1 MRDASEQN
9 LRQAHAVYEQ
19 ILDFMTKAMDTWMG
33 AMPASP
39 MTAGF
44 QDVQGQIMEL
54 VKENAEAAFTL
65 AGKISNAP
73 SLQDVL
79 TLQTQFAQ
87 DRMQTFVTQTQPLR
101 GRLAVKKIS
110 FPPRVRLSKMVVRK
124 PLRRF
129 HPLHRSRN
137 SKSNTSISDGNRRRR
152 PSDPKRYST
161 LRPHGQRT
169 TITSWAAKSPRRNHR
184 SSFFCASIR
193 TKYPERMPLLRAQ

>member
-1 MRDASEQN
+1 LTDNPFEIPQSMRDASEQN
-9 LRQAHAVYEQ
+9 IKQAHAVYEQ

-87 DRMQTFVTQTQPLR
+87 DRMQTFVTQTQQLFSVFAETFQTSEHGGAWMDIPTTRTPR
-101 GRLAVKKIS
+101 GKKNL
-110 FPPRVRLSKMVVRK
+110 F
-124 PLRRF
+124 
-129 HPLHRSRN
+129 N
-137 SKSNTSISDGNRRRR
+137 
-152 PSDPKRYST
+152 
-161 LRPHGQRT
+161 
-169 TITSWAAKSPRRNHR
+169 
-184 SSFFCASIR
+184 
-193 TKYPERMPLLRAQ
+193 